1 MKDSCLYIIIG
12 SIFVRIHA
20 CLLMLTPSV
29 KMAEIQST
37 DWLGQVFSYV
47 EASQNLDF
55 TMQYMTC
62 CVFILELAFKISITI
77 IETIINLMYALLYN
91 QCTGKTLTVKQTG
104 FSSDNAVSYSG
115 LPVEN
120 YIKLISQSA
129 CLLIQKNLV
138 ASNNY

>member
-1 MKDSCLYIIIG
+1 
-12 SIFVRIHA
+12 
-20 CLLMLTPSV
+20 
-29 KMAEIQST
+29 
-37 DWLGQVFSYV
+37 
-47 EASQNLDF
+47 
-55 TMQYMTC
+55 
-62 CVFILELAFKISITI
+62 
-77 IETIINLMYALLYN
+77 MYALLYN